1 MNYLLPMD
9 GSEYAGSAASFLSR
23 FPLAEGDHVDI
34 VHIITEPGG
43 FGETYEHYD
52 QIYRIKTE
60 LGEKILQEAAE
71 KFEGAKAKVRLHLGR
86 GYPYQEILEQ
96 AKDKETDLIL
106 MGSRGLA
113 GFESFLLGSVTRKV
127 AINAPVPVLVIKPA
141 QAEPPDRP
149 LNVLFATD
157 GSDCANRAAA
167 TLHSLPLPS
176 STRLTILNVVD
187 SPLGDIPERFGV
199 EVDERIKTTVAEV
212 RGDEIAVA
220 EKLLAG
226 EKEKFKGRFDQV
238 KTLVKSGE
246 VAPTIIEKVK
256 KNQADIV
263 ALGCRGEKGLKGMLG
278 GVSRRVLSYSP
289 CSVLVAKI
297 PE

>member
-23 FPLAEGDHVDI
+23 FPLAKGDHVDI
-34 VHIITEPGG
+34 VHVITEPGG
-43 FGETYEHYD
+43 FGETYALYD
-52 QIYRIKTE
+52 EIYRIKTE
-60 LGEKILQEAAE
+60 FGEKILEEAAQ
-71 KFEGAKAKVRLHLGR
+71 KFEGAEPQVRMHLAR
-86 GYPYQEILEQ
+86 GYPYREILEE
-96 AKDKETDLIL
+96 AKKKETDLIV

-141 QAEPPDRP
+141 QAEPRDRP
-149 LNVLFATD
+149 LNILFATD
-157 GSDCANRAAA
+157 GSECANRAAA

-176 STRLTILNVVD
+176 SARLTILNVVD

-199 EVDERIKTTVAEV
+199 EVDERIKATVAEV
-212 RGDEIAVA
+212 RGDEITVA

-226 EKEKFKGRFDQV
+226 EKNKFKDRFEYV
-238 KTLVKSGE
+238 ETVVKSGE

-256 KNQADIV
+256 KIEADIV

-278 GVSRRVLSYSP
+278 GVSRRVLSYAP